1 MPKFAGITRKGFSC
15 MKGVPKWKP
24 STSTLETS
32 RFRPVK
38 TSSKSLFEQY
48 GRVEQAK
55 IIVDR
60 ATGRSKGFGFVEM
73 SEREEGLK
81 AIEELDSKDF
91 MGRTLRVNEARPRKG
106 RF

>member
-1 MPKFAGITRKGFSC
+1 VEAINIYVGN
-15 MKGVPKWKP
+15 VPFQ
-24 STSTLETS
+24 TSEDQLRE
-32 RFRPVK
+32 
-38 TSSKSLFEQY
+38 LFEQY
-48 GRVEQAK
+48 GGVEQAK

-73 SEREEGLK
+73 SERDEGLK

>member
-1 MPKFAGITRKGFSC
+1 VEAINIYVGN
-15 MKGVPKWKP
+15 VPFQ
-24 STSTLETS
+24 TSEDQLRE
-32 RFRPVK
+32 
-38 TSSKSLFEQY
+38 LFEQY

-81 AIEELDSKDF
+81 AIEELDSQDF

>member
-1 MPKFAGITRKGFSC
+1 VEAINIYVGN
-15 MKGVPKWKP
+15 VPFQTNEDQLK
-24 STSTLETS
+24 E
-32 RFRPVK
+32 
-38 TSSKSLFEQY
+38 LFEQY
-48 GRVEQAK
+48 GQVEQAK

-73 SEREEGLK
+73 SEREGGLK

>member
-1 MPKFAGITRKGFSC
+1 MEGINIYVGN
-15 MKGVPKWKP
+15 VPFQTNEDQLK
-24 STSTLETS
+24 E
-32 RFRPVK
+32 
-38 TSSKSLFEQY
+38 LFEQY

-60 ATGRSKGFGFVEM
+60 GTGRSKGFGFVEM

-81 AIEELDSKDF
+81 AIEELDSQDF

>member
-1 MPKFAGITRKGFSC
+1 VEAINIYVGN
-15 MKGVPKWKP
+15 VPFQ
-24 STSTLETS
+24 TSEDQLKE
-32 RFRPVK
+32 
-38 TSSKSLFEQY
+38 LFEQF
-48 GRVEQAK
+48 GGVEQAK

>member
-1 MPKFAGITRKGFSC
+1 VEAINIYVGN
-15 MKGVPKWKP
+15 VPFQ
-24 STSTLETS
+24 TSEDQLKE
-32 RFRPVK
+32 
-38 TSSKSLFEQY
+38 LFEQY
-48 GRVEQAK
+48 GQVEQAK

-73 SEREEGLK
+73 SERDEGMK

>member
-1 MPKFAGITRKGFSC
+1 MEGINIYVGN
-15 MKGVPKWKP
+15 VPFQ
-24 STSTLETS
+24 TSEDQLKE
-32 RFRPVK
+32 
-38 TSSKSLFEQY
+38 LFEQF

-55 IIVDR
+55 IIADKV
-60 ATGRSKGFGFVEM
+60 TGRSRGFAFVEM
-73 SEREEGLK
+73 PEREEGLR

>member
-1 MPKFAGITRKGFSC
+1 MEAINIYVGN
-15 MKGVPKWKP
+15 VPFQ
-24 STSTLETS
+24 TSEDQLKE
-32 RFRPVK
+32 
-38 TSSKSLFEQY
+38 LFEQY
-48 GRVEQAK
+48 GQVEQAK

-73 SEREEGLK
+73 SERDEGMK

>member
-1 MPKFAGITRKGFSC
+1 VEGINIYVGN
-15 MKGVPKWKP
+15 VPFQTNEDQLK
-24 STSTLETS
+24 E
-32 RFRPVK
+32 
-38 TSSKSLFEQY
+38 LFEQY

-60 ATGRSKGFGFVEM
+60 GTGRSKGFGFVEM

-81 AIEELDSKDF
+81 AIEELDSQDF

>member
-1 MPKFAGITRKGFSC
+1 MEAINIYVGN
-15 MKGVPKWKP
+15 VPFQ
-24 STSTLETS
+24 TSEDQLRE
-32 RFRPVK
+32 
-38 TSSKSLFEQY
+38 LFEQF
-48 GRVEQAK
+48 GGVEQAK

-73 SEREEGLK
+73 SERDEGLK

>member
-1 MPKFAGITRKGFSC
+1 MEGINIYVGN
-15 MKGVPKWKP
+15 VPFQ
-24 STSTLETS
+24 TSEDQLKE
-32 RFRPVK
+32 
-38 TSSKSLFEQY
+38 LFEQF

-55 IIVDR
+55 VIVDKM
-60 ATGRSKGFGFVEM
+60 TGRSRGFAFVEM
-73 SEREEGLK
+73 VEREEGMR